1 MMKHHTIVRYW
12 LGFLA
17 LAFVP
22 VGLSE
27 CANLTT
33 KEFFGE
39 RPSFIVQSLDND
51 AYLLILQKN
60 SYEDSPST
68 WYWQKAGE
76 TRYLGEDLSALRQV
90 VQVVVSAGATSG
102 ATSGATWLAV
112 LSVGEGHP
120 ILEVVHLLALSQG
133 NYQVFKELNPYPGSI
148 WPEKFSADGQSLHFS
163 ATVDMKKLSQA
174 PWEARFGE
182 DVLFEE
188 SQLFTLNLL
197 NGEVYYYLE

>member
-1 MMKHHTIVRYW
+1 MKNHAIVRYW

-39 RPSFIVQSLDND
+39 TPSFIVQSLDNE

-60 SYEDSPST
+60 SYEASPST
-68 WYWQKAGE
+68 WYWQKNGE

-90 VQVVVSAGATSG
+90 VQVQASATSG
-102 ATSGATWLAV
+102 VTAAATWLAV

-120 ILEVVHLLALSQG
+120 ILEVVPLSALLQG
-133 NYQVFKELNPYPGSI
+133 NYQVFKALNPYPGSI
-148 WPEKFSADGQSLHFS
+148 WPEAFSADGQSLHFR
-163 ATVDMKKLSQA
+163 ATVDMKKLASA
-174 PWEARFGE
+174 PWDARFAE
-182 DVLFEE
+182 VILFEE

-197 NGEVYYYLE
+197 TGEVHNYLE